1 MINAMKKALFTFIIL
16 LLLLVSFC
24 VGVRMHALYSAVSVE
39 NDHVYIEFMGR
50 TDEYDLCL

>member
-1 MINAMKKALFTFIIL
+1 MKKALFAFIIL

-24 VGVRMHALYSAVSVE
+24 VGVRMHALCSAVSVE